1 MGRNFIVMGDTT
13 SHGGT
18 VISADPTMTM
28 NGKNVA
34 RLGDK
39 VVCRKCRGTFAINSA
54 ATDMVDGEGR
64 GYARHGDT
72 TDCGA
77 QLISGQQALSTWK
90 NTSTLGDPAAAAADK
105 ADALASAAELAA
117 PTTSGV
123 CLDCLRKAA
132 QLGSPIVIRE

>member
-1 MGRNFIVMGDTT
+1 MSRNFIVMGDTT

-18 VISADPTMTM
+18 VISADLTTTM

-34 RLGDK
+34 RLGDQ
-39 VVCRKCRGTFAINSA
+39 VVCRKCKGVFAINSA
-54 ATDMVDGEGR
+54 APDVVDGDGR

-77 QLISGQQALSTWK
+77 YLISGQQALVTWK
-90 NTSTLGDPAAAAADK
+90 NTSTLGDPAAEEK
-105 ADALASAAELAA
+105 ANALASAAALAA

-132 QLGSPIVIRE
+132 QLGSPVVIRE